1 MLADLVRPKMMN
13 GCVCAIRHRRVIL
26 ITTKCAKVARTS
38 KLPPWLVKNI
48 KITIHVNW
56 RELEEAAQDVVK
68 ESGGA

>member
-1 MLADLVRPKMMN
+1 M
-13 GCVCAIRHRRVIL
+13 RRKGSKNFK
-26 ITTKCAKVARTS
+26 ITPR
-38 KLPPWLVKNI
+38 LVKNI